1 MDFTTL
7 QCNAKEILPK
17 ACKHD
22 RPTPRKIDV
31 KRTRSMTSISVFTLI
46 RTDTTL
52 DLSQKAEKVK
62 KGVSPDDFEYGECK
76 NRNASNE
83 RHFISLKKNSIL

>member
-1 MDFTTL
+1 MNFTRL
-7 QCNAKEILPK
+7 QCNAREIRPE

-22 RPTPRKIDV
+22 RPAPRKIDV

-62 KGVSPDDFEYGECK
+62 MMM
-76 NRNASNE
+76 RTT
-83 RHFISLKKNSIL
+83 